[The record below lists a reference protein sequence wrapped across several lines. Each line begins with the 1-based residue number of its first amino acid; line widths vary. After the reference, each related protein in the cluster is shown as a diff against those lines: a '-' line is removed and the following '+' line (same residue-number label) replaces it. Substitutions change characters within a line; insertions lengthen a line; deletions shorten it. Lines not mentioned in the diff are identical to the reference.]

1 MKRTRIKLFAI
12 LLTVIALAAAALCA
26 WSVKTEQDNKY
37 TLSVAIQ
44 GESEITLEYGQSY
57 TEEGASA
64 VFSGTHR
71 NTQPEAVPVQIENTV
86 DSNVVGS
93 YLLRYTAQYGNHT
106 GTAYRRV
113 NIVDSFAPTITLV
126 ADPNTYTLPNAT
138 YVEEGFAAQDN
149 YDGDI
154 TDRVVRTETRDK
166 IIYTVTDTAGN
177 KTTVERK
184 IVYNDPIA
192 PELKLKGSQ
201 TITLKMGQ
209 TYHEPGYTATD
220 NCDGD
225 LSGKVSVSGSV
236 NVNTPGKYTVTY
248 SVKDTY
254 GNVTTVARTVQI
266 NLPPPSE
273 FEMPEQIVPNGKSI
287 YLTFDD
293 GPGPRTGELLDIL
306 KKYDVKAT
314 FFVVNT
320 AYISTIARAAQ
331 EGHTIAIHSATH
343 NFRQIYASEEAYFDD
358 LYKMQEI
365 IKSHTGQTTTLLRF
379 PGGSSNTVSRFNPG
393 IMTRLTRQVQEQGF
407 QYFDWNVDS
416 KDAGGARTAEE
427 VYYNVI
433 HGIGEKQAAIV
444 LQHDVKGFSIDAVE
458 WIIQW
463 GLLNGYTF
471 RTLDMTSPAAHH
483 GISN

>member
-1 MKRTRIKLFAI
+1 MKKFRVKLFAV
-12 LLTVIALAAAALCA
+12 LLTVFALASAALCA
-26 WSVKTEQDNKY
+26 WSVKTEYDNKY

-44 GESEITLEYGQSY
+44 GESEITLEYGQTY

-64 VFSGTHR
+64 QFSGTHR
-71 NTQPEAVPVQIENTV
+71 NTQAEAVPVQIENAV
-86 DSNVVGS
+86 DDSVVGT
-93 YLLRYTAQYGNHT
+93 YLLRYIAQYGNHT

-113 NIVDSFAPTITLV
+113 NIVDSYAPTITLV
-126 ADPNTYTLPNAT
+126 ADPNGYTLPNHT
-138 YVEEGFAAQDN
+138 YVEEGFTALDN

-154 TDRVVRTETRDK
+154 TSRVVRTETPDK
-166 IIYTVTDTAGN
+166 VIYTVTDTAGN
-177 KTTVERK
+177 RTTVERE

-225 LSGKVSVSGSV
+225 ISGNVSVSGSV
-236 NVNTPGKYTVTY
+236 NVNTPGKYTLTY

-254 GNVTTVARTVQI
+254 GNVTNVYRTVQI
-266 NLPPPSE
+266 NLPPASE
-273 FEMPEQIVPNGKSI
+273 FEMPEEIVPNGKTI

-314 FFVVNT
+314 FFVINT
-320 AYISTIARAAQ
+320 AYIGTIARAAQ

-343 NFRQIYASEEAYFDD
+343 NFKQIYASEEAFFND

-365 IKSHTGQTTTLLRF
+365 IKTHTGQTATLMRF

-416 KDAGGARTAEE
+416 NDAGGAKTAEE

-433 HGIGEKQAAIV
+433 NGIGEKQAAIV

-483 GISN
+483 GVNN